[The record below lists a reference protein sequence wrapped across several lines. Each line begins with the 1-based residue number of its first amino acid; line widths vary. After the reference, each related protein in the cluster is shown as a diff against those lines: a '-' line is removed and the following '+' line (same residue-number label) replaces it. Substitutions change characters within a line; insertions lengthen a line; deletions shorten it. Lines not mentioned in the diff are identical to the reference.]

1 MSFTHLHFHTDYS
14 FLDGFN
20 PVKKA
25 VARLKELGM
34 DSCAITDHNHM
45 GGVIAFKKEC
55 EANGIKPILGVE
67 LYWTHD
73 MKEIMKPIE
82 ERKEDATKRA
92 EAAGITVPKKTK
104 SVTQKAINEIIEP
117 YMYDNYS
124 YHIILLAKNEV
135 GYHNLIKI
143 QSEAAKYGKF
153 NGRHHCDNDLLMKYH
168 EGIICLTACMS
179 GYSAK
184 MIRQD
189 KYDEADK
196 YLQFMTET
204 FGDDFY
210 LEVQP
215 FNDPNQNKI
224 NRYYYTYSKNNNIKI
239 AATNDVHWTLADDWD
254 DHDTLICVGL
264 GMEKH
269 DENRTQMRYP
279 WGLHIR
285 SEEEMKRAFEEQADT
300 MYEQERNKQGY
311 LEAMYKACDTTQ
323 EIADKIEVYGL
334 APDHDLFPVVDI
346 GNMTPEEALEKKAFT
361 GLYEYLKK
369 HPDYNQKEYEDRLR
383 FELNVINKK
392 GYAPYFICVEEYVT
406 WANNNGC
413 PTGPGRGSASGSLA
427 LFCTGVTK
435 NIDPIQ
441 NQLLFGRFLTED
453 RKSPPDVDTDF
464 SDVIPPLKH
473 LEEYYGEE
481 NVSAIGTYSTM
492 AMKVAIKD
500 IMRALGY
507 PAAEGN
513 KVTKSL
519 QAILPKEISLSFK
532 KFEALKDDAPND
544 YEKFKTIENKYEEV
558 FRLARRFEGLLR
570 GTGVH
575 ASGVLVTPTP
585 ITDWV
590 PVHTAKRDDKD
601 IVITY
606 YDGPQLEEL
615 RHIKFDILG
624 LNNINI
630 IVKTLNYINP
640 DLTIEDLYDIVDIGD
655 KDLYKELYRGN
666 SDTVF
671 QLSSDLMKGLIDKIK
686 PTEFNDIVAITSL
699 GRPGPLD
706 AGFDKDYAEGKNDN
720 KIHYCISGCEDI
732 LGQTYGVVVYQE
744 QLMAIS
750 KRIAGFND
758 SQADSITRKIT
769 AKKRREMFPM
779 MIRCHIYGKK
789 NCEGPEGWEKDDK
802 APWYDPKGKYGP
814 EISGALVN
822 GYTEEEVLKYFE
834 TIEGF
839 ASYAF
844 NKSHAAAYSYISV
857 LTMFLKKNYPVEYLA
872 ACLSSCEGKKEKI
885 AKYIPVLKKLGIT
898 LRTPDINVSGK
909 DFTPLPDTNEILYG
923 LQAVAKVS
931 DASLEKILEL
941 RPFNSLQD
949 MLKRIPKKNFNKA
962 VGSNLI
968 KSGALKEFNENR
980 NALLNEFYSLRGDTD
995 WEPLDDSEITI
1006 EQILTYEEET
1016 LDNHVTYKTWWEELE
1031 DGEQITIPVTLMDRK
1046 EHTQKNGKLMLFATL
1061 YHDNCEFEALIFA
1074 TQYLK
1079 LIAMSC
1085 QQQPQVGLQFEV
1097 TGSKDGEKFKVK
1109 NINKILQ

>member
-334 APDHDLFPVVDI
+334 APDHDLFPDVDI
-346 GNMTPEEALEKKAFT
+346 GNMTPEEALEKKAFA

-369 HPDYNQKEYEDRLR
+369 HSEYSQKEYEKRLR

-392 GYAPYFICVEEYVT
+392 GYAPYFLVVEEYIT

-413 PTGPGRGSASGSLA
+413 PTGPARGSSGGSLV
-427 LFCTGVTK
+427 LHCIGVTK

-453 RKSPPDVDTDF
+453 RKSPPDY
-464 SDVIPPLKH
+464 L
-473 LEEYYGEE
+473 
-481 NVSAIGTYSTM
+481 
-492 AMKVAIKD
+492 VA
-500 IMRALGY
+500 
-507 PAAEGN
+507 
-513 KVTKSL
+513 
-519 QAILPKEISLSFK
+519 
-532 KFEALKDDAPND
+532 
-544 YEKFKTIENKYEEV
+544 
-558 FRLARRFEGLLR
+558 
-570 GTGVH
+570 
-575 ASGVLVTPTP
+575 
-585 ITDWV
+585 
-590 PVHTAKRDDKD
+590 
-601 IVITY
+601 
-606 YDGPQLEEL
+606 
-615 RHIKFDILG
+615 
-624 LNNINI
+624 
-630 IVKTLNYINP
+630 
-640 DLTIEDLYDIVDIGD
+640 
-655 KDLYKELYRGN
+655 
-666 SDTVF
+666 
-671 QLSSDLMKGLIDKIK
+671 
-686 PTEFNDIVAITSL
+686 
-699 GRPGPLD
+699 
-706 AGFDKDYAEGKNDN
+706 
-720 KIHYCISGCEDI
+720 
-732 LGQTYGVVVYQE
+732 
-744 QLMAIS
+744 
-750 KRIAGFND
+750 
-758 SQADSITRKIT
+758 
-769 AKKRREMFPM
+769 
-779 MIRCHIYGKK
+779 
-789 NCEGPEGWEKDDK
+789 
-802 APWYDPKGKYGP
+802 
-814 EISGALVN
+814 
-822 GYTEEEVLKYFE
+822 
-834 TIEGF
+834 
-839 ASYAF
+839 
-844 NKSHAAAYSYISV
+844 
-857 LTMFLKKNYPVEYLA
+857 
-872 ACLSSCEGKKEKI
+872 
-885 AKYIPVLKKLGIT
+885 
-898 LRTPDINVSGK
+898 
-909 DFTPLPDTNEILYG
+909 
-923 LQAVAKVS
+923 
-931 DASLEKILEL
+931 
-941 RPFNSLQD
+941 
-949 MLKRIPKKNFNKA
+949 
-962 VGSNLI
+962 
-968 KSGALKEFNENR
+968 
-980 NALLNEFYSLRGDTD
+980 
-995 WEPLDDSEITI
+995 
-1006 EQILTYEEET
+1006 
-1016 LDNHVTYKTWWEELE
+1016 
-1031 DGEQITIPVTLMDRK
+1031 
-1046 EHTQKNGKLMLFATL
+1046 
-1061 YHDNCEFEALIFA
+1061 
-1074 TQYLK
+1074 
-1079 LIAMSC
+1079 
-1085 QQQPQVGLQFEV
+1085 
-1097 TGSKDGEKFKVK
+1097 
-1109 NINKILQ
+1109 